1 MKLKSMKYP
10 WLCWVTVIVIVT
22 SLIIVPVTG
31 DHGQAQDLR
40 APVSSQTTSGT
51 TWYLAEG
58 STRGGFETWI
68 LVQNPSR
75 DTATV
80 SLTYMT
86 PSGAVTGPSL
96 VLEPSTRQSVNVA
109 DTISDEWSV
118 STEVTSDVP
127 VVCERSV
134 YWGERI
140 GGHDSIGVTSPDH
153 VWYLA
158 EGSTGGDFETW
169 ILVQNPNDANAT
181 VELTYMTSEGS
192 VEGPREDLLPNS
204 RMTFN
209 IADTLPGVFSVS
221 TKVVSNRPVVCER
234 SVYWGGRIGGHDSI
248 GVTIPG
254 QDWYLAEGSTRGGFE
269 TWILVQNPSRDTATV
284 SLTYMT
290 PSGSVTG
297 PSLVLEPST
306 RQTVNVADTVPD
318 EWSVSTEVT
327 SDVPVVCERS
337 VYWGERIGGHD
348 SIGVTI
354 PGQDWYLAEGS
365 TGEDYFETW
374 ILVQNPSQD
383 TATVSLTYMTPSGA
397 VTGPSLV
404 LEPSTRQT
412 VNVAD
417 TVPDEWSVSTEVTS
431 DVPVVCERSV
441 YWGGRIGGHDSIGYL
456 PETIEIPDTTKV
468 IDQAMADNIISIS
481 SDERIITFKED
492 TPGLDSIAPDDI
504 MVFDTSDKTP
514 NGMLRGVESIEKKES
529 SIVFTTADATL
540 EEGISRG
547 TVSISRTLVPEDVA
561 SSEAL
566 AAGVGRLES
575 VTAANG
581 PQFKVPFNVV
591 LYDHD
596 GNENTKS
603 DQIRLS
609 GSTVFEPEF
618 DCKVKIDYNPLK
630 FWDPPKLEQFT
641 FTVSLNEQFDA
652 ELYAGISLVEIKKE
666 IEAASYKFSPITFM
680 VGPVPVVIV
689 PTLSLIIGAKGEVS
703 ASLKT
708 GVSQE
713 ATLTAGVS
721 YNGGVWNTISNFD
734 NDFGYTPPTIN
745 AKASARGY
753 VKPQLSLMLY
763 TVAGPHASIEG
774 YLELVAGP
782 NMNPWWQL
790 YGGLQGN
797 VGVEMKIVSHIV
809 ASYNKTV
816 FDFKKM
822 LASAEQDEPGPPGP
836 PAPPPPPPTRGERIV
851 FASTSD
857 GEELYSA
864 KTDGTDKRKLFGLL
878 EMDTP
883 ITGYDWDISP
893 DGDSIC
899 NPHSDDIRVFD
910 LINQGESFVQVDA
923 SSLEAPKWSPS
934 GSMFAYGTGGPWF
947 GGIGVINTDGTNKRI
962 VSQESCGAGTPSWSP
977 DGNRIV
983 RDLQL
988 YNYWGIG
995 FIDLGNPGHETG
1007 YFTNIM
1013 QHGMSPQEG
1022 DFCSDPVT
1030 PKWSPTG
1037 DKILYEGRMIYEGQE
1052 TQGLYTIEPSVFN
1065 LNLILEGNVNGFSW
1079 SPDGSRIVYCNDNN
1093 EMWIMNRDGQG
1104 RSLVTTEARYPLW
1117 RSDLYQI

>member
-337 VYWGERIGGHD
+337 VYWGERIGG
-348 SIGVTI
+348 T
-354 PGQDWYLAEGS
+354 
-365 TGEDYFETW
+365 
-374 ILVQNPSQD
+374 
-383 TATVSLTYMTPSGA
+383 
-397 VTGPSLV
+397 
-404 LEPSTRQT
+404 TR
-412 VNVAD
+412 
-417 TVPDEWSVSTEVTS
+417 
-431 DVPVVCERSV
+431 
-441 YWGGRIGGHDSIGYL
+441 
-456 PETIEIPDTTKV
+456 
-468 IDQAMADNIISIS
+468 
-481 SDERIITFKED
+481 
-492 TPGLDSIAPDDI
+492 
-504 MVFDTSDKTP
+504 
-514 NGMLRGVESIEKKES
+514 
-529 SIVFTTADATL
+529 
-540 EEGISRG
+540 
-547 TVSISRTLVPEDVA
+547 
-561 SSEAL
+561 
-566 AAGVGRLES
+566 
-575 VTAANG
+575 
-581 PQFKVPFNVV
+581 
-591 LYDHD
+591 
-596 GNENTKS
+596 
-603 DQIRLS
+603 
-609 GSTVFEPEF
+609 
-618 DCKVKIDYNPLK
+618 
-630 FWDPPKLEQFT
+630 
-641 FTVSLNEQFDA
+641 
-652 ELYAGISLVEIKKE
+652 
-666 IEAASYKFSPITFM
+666 
-680 VGPVPVVIV
+680 
-689 PTLSLIIGAKGEVS
+689 S
-703 ASLKT
+703 A
-708 GVSQE
+708 
-713 ATLTAGVS
+713 
-721 YNGGVWNTISNFD
+721 
-734 NDFGYTPPTIN
+734 
-745 AKASARGY
+745 
-753 VKPQLSLMLY
+753 
-763 TVAGPHASIEG
+763 
-774 YLELVAGP
+774 
-782 NMNPWWQL
+782 
-790 YGGLQGN
+790 
-797 VGVEMKIVSHIV
+797 
-809 ASYNKTV
+809 
-816 FDFKKM
+816 
-822 LASAEQDEPGPPGP
+822 
-836 PAPPPPPPTRGERIV
+836 
-851 FASTSD
+851 
-857 GEELYSA
+857 
-864 KTDGTDKRKLFGLL
+864 
-878 EMDTP
+878 
-883 ITGYDWDISP
+883 
-893 DGDSIC
+893 
-899 NPHSDDIRVFD
+899 
-910 LINQGESFVQVDA
+910 
-923 SSLEAPKWSPS
+923 
-934 GSMFAYGTGGPWF
+934 
-947 GGIGVINTDGTNKRI
+947 
-962 VSQESCGAGTPSWSP
+962 
-977 DGNRIV
+977 
-983 RDLQL
+983 
-988 YNYWGIG
+988 
-995 FIDLGNPGHETG
+995 
-1007 YFTNIM
+1007 
-1013 QHGMSPQEG
+1013 
-1022 DFCSDPVT
+1022 
-1030 PKWSPTG
+1030 
-1037 DKILYEGRMIYEGQE
+1037 
-1052 TQGLYTIEPSVFN
+1052 
-1065 LNLILEGNVNGFSW
+1065 
-1079 SPDGSRIVYCNDNN
+1079 
-1093 EMWIMNRDGQG
+1093 
-1104 RSLVTTEARYPLW
+1104 
-1117 RSDLYQI
+1117 